1 MKRWRGNRE
10 ISQSD
15 GWAADLI
22 IYSNYSHND
31 WVLLIADSILS
42 QSLRKGKGD
51 RNLMAKLE
59 LLNGTEYDNIFKIQS
74 RRLSLLVTINIQS
87 SFI

>member
-1 MKRWRGNRE
+1 MKRWTGNRE
-10 ISQSD
+10 ISQGD

-42 QSLRKGKGD
+42 QSLGKGKGD

-59 LLNGTEYDNIFKIQS
+59 LLNSAEYDNIFEIWS
-74 RRLSLLVTINIQS
+74 RRLSLSMTSNIQS
-87 SFI
+87 SFL

>member
-1 MKRWRGNRE
+1 MKRWTGNRE
-10 ISQSD
+10 ISQGD

-42 QSLRKGKGD
+42 QSLGKGKGD

-59 LLNGTEYDNIFKIQS
+59 LLNSAKYDNIFKIWS
-74 RRLSLLVTINIQS
+74 RKLFSSVISNI
-87 SFI
+87 

>member
-1 MKRWRGNRE
+1 MKRWTGNKE
-10 ISQSD
+10 ISQVD

-42 QSLRKGKGD
+42 QSLGKGKGD

-59 LLNGTEYDNIFKIQS
+59 LLNGAEYDNIFKIGS
-74 RRLSLLVTINIQS
+74 RRLSLSVTRNIQR
-87 SFI
+87 SFL

>member
-1 MKRWRGNRE
+1 MKRWTGNKE
-10 ISQSD
+10 ISQVD

-42 QSLRKGKGD
+42 QSLGKGKGD

-59 LLNGTEYDNIFKIQS
+59 LLNGAEYDNIFKIGR
-74 RRLSLLVTINIQS
+74 RRLSLSVTRNIQR
-87 SFI
+87 SFL